1 MSTLV
6 DVGFIVGGRGIY
18 NHVALG
24 VSSARGRCDASY
36 RLVHI
41 NKDIRLIDNF
51 PASSQWVMET
61 AQQIVL
67 TLR

>member
-6 DVGFIVGGRGIY
+6 CVGIVVGGRSIY
-18 NHVALG
+18 NGIALG

-41 NKDIRLIDNF
+41 NKDIRFIDDL
-51 PASSQWVMET
+51 PVSSQWVSESK
-61 AQQIVL
+61 Q
-67 TLR
+67 

>member
-1 MSTLV
+1 MSTLI

-24 VSSARGRCDASY
+24 VSGARGGCDASY

-41 NKDIRLIDNF
+41 NKDIRLIDDF
-51 PASSQWVMET
+51 PASS
-61 AQQIVL
+61 
-67 TLR
+67 